1 VFQLGL
7 TQRLDLSADRSSKFQ
22 TSTSR
27 EALNFNIQN
36 MYRAIHLKLGY
47 WNFFGAWMSELGPLA
62 VRQHRPHSSFN
73 RVRACEPPMPT
84 DTVLFSPQRVR
95 RQLGDRFGGRNEA
108 PDQIL
113 DGDDAT

>member
-1 VFQLGL
+1 MIVAFVAGEMLLQLRL
-7 TQRLDLSADRSSKFQ
+7 TQRRDLSADRSSKFQ

-36 MYRAIHLKLGY
+36 MYRAILLEVGY
-47 WNFFGAWMSELGPLA
+47 WNFFGAWMLELGPLA
-62 VRQHRPHSSFN
+62 VRQ
-73 RVRACEPPMPT
+73 
-84 DTVLFSPQRVR
+84 RVR
-95 RQLGDRFGGRNEA
+95 RQLGERLCGRNEA